1 LSVVNDGPE
10 TQTKVSHFVWA
21 GAGFIPAQKA
31 MPAAITTSGRIYFS
45 NGQPTTDIVGT
56 AIMKQ
61 LGRILNRVIDGLTYL
76 TGWTA
81 ALCLVAAAI
90 IVTEAVVVRKILGI
104 STIWQIEA
112 SVILLIFVVFA
123 GAPFVQKNE
132 HHLNVDLVIIH
143 LPPRTREILLIM
155 VSILSCFIAAILA
168 WYAWPMWWEA
178 VVGNQH
184 SESLWGPPL
193 WIPYF
198 FLPLGM
204 TLLFLQYI
212 VYIRDKIVNLKKGDI
227 TEEAE
232 RFELKDINISDTKK
246 DT

>member
-1 LSVVNDGPE
+1 
-10 TQTKVSHFVWA
+10 
-21 GAGFIPAQKA
+21 
-31 MPAAITTSGRIYFS
+31 
-45 NGQPTTDIVGT
+45 
-56 AIMKQ
+56 MKQ
-61 LGRILNRVIDGLTYL
+61 LGKIFARVINGLTYI
-76 TGWTA
+76 TGWIA
-81 ALCLVAAAI
+81 ALSLVAAAL
-90 IVTEAVVVRKILGI
+90 IVTEAVIVRKIFGI

-112 SVILLIFVVFA
+112 SVYLLIFTVFA

-143 LPPRTREILLIM
+143 LSPRTREITLIV
-155 VSILSCFIAAILA
+155 VSIISCILAAILA

-193 WIPYF
+193 WIPYL

-212 VYIRDKIVNLKKGDI
+212 IYIHGKITSLRSGEFNA
-227 TEEAE
+227 EAQ
-232 RFELKDINISDTKK
+232 RFELKDIDLAEADSDPKEL
-246 DT
+246 

>member
-1 LSVVNDGPE
+1 MD
-10 TQTKVSHFVWA
+10 TMKTAFQI
-21 GAGFIPAQKA
+21 FIR
-31 MPAAITTSGRIYFS
+31 IT
-45 NGQPTTDIVGT
+45 NGLCNI
-56 AIMKQ
+56 
-61 LGRILNRVIDGLTYL
+61 
-76 TGWTA
+76 TGWVA
-81 ALCLVAAAI
+81 ALCLVAAALV
-90 IVTEAVVVRKILGI
+90 VTEAVVVRKILGT

-112 SVILLIFVVFA
+112 SVYMLIFVVFA

-143 LPPRTREILLIM
+143 LSPRTREILLII

-193 WIPYF
+193 WIPYL

-204 TLLFLQYI
+204 TLLFIQYI
-212 VYIRDKIVNLKKGDI
+212 VYICEKIINLRRGDI
-227 TEEAE
+227 AEEAE
-232 RFELKDINISDTKK
+232 RFELKGLDMTDTRK

>member
-1 LSVVNDGPE
+1 
-10 TQTKVSHFVWA
+10 
-21 GAGFIPAQKA
+21 
-31 MPAAITTSGRIYFS
+31 
-45 NGQPTTDIVGT
+45 
-56 AIMKQ
+56 MKL
-61 LGRILNRVIDGLTYL
+61 LGNILHRLIDGLTYL

-81 ALCLVAAAI
+81 ALCLVGAALV
-90 IVTEAVVVRKILGI
+90 VTEAVIVRKILGI

-112 SVILLIFVVFA
+112 SVFMLIFTVFA

-143 LPPRTREILLIM
+143 LSPKIRQIILII
-155 VSILSCFIAAILA
+155 VSIMSCILAAILA

-178 VVGNQH
+178 VVNNEH

-193 WIPYF
+193 WIPYL

-212 VYIRDKIVNLKKGDI
+212 VYIHGKIMDLKKGALSD
-227 TEEAE
+227 EAE
-232 RFELKDINISDTKK
+232 RFELKDLDIPEAKSEPEE
-246 DT
+246 

>member
-1 LSVVNDGPE
+1 
-10 TQTKVSHFVWA
+10 
-21 GAGFIPAQKA
+21 
-31 MPAAITTSGRIYFS
+31 
-45 NGQPTTDIVGT
+45 
-56 AIMKQ
+56 MKK
-61 LGRILNRVIDGLTYL
+61 LGRILNRIIDGLTYL

-81 ALCLVAAAI
+81 ALCLVSAAI
-90 IVTEAVVVRKILGI
+90 IVTEAVLVRKILGI

-112 SVILLIFVVFA
+112 SVYLLMFTVFA

-143 LPPRTREILLIM
+143 LSPRTREIVLII
-155 VSILSCFIAAILA
+155 VSIITCLLAALLA

-178 VVGNQH
+178 VVRNEH

-193 WIPYF
+193 WIPYL

-212 VYIRDKIVNLKKGDI
+212 VGIRDKIVNLKKGDI
-227 TEEAE
+227 TEEAK
-232 RFELKDINISDTKK
+232 RFVLKDIDISKTNG
-246 DT
+246 TMGNTR

>member
-1 LSVVNDGPE
+1 
-10 TQTKVSHFVWA
+10 
-21 GAGFIPAQKA
+21 
-31 MPAAITTSGRIYFS
+31 
-45 NGQPTTDIVGT
+45 
-56 AIMKQ
+56 MKQ
-61 LGRILNRVIDGLTYL
+61 FGRMLNRVIDGLTYL

-112 SVILLIFVVFA
+112 SVFLLIFTVFA
-123 GAPFVQKNE
+123 GAPLVQKNE
-132 HHLNVDLVIIH
+132 RHLNVDLVIIH
-143 LPPRTREILLIM
+143 LSPRTREITLII
-155 VSILSCFIAAILA
+155 VSIITCLIAGILA
-168 WYAWPMWWEA
+168 WYSWPMWWEA

-184 SESLWGPPL
+184 TESLWGPPL

-227 TEEAE
+227 AEEAK
-232 RFELKDINISDTKK
+232 RFELKEIEISKP
-246 DT
+246 

>member
-1 LSVVNDGPE
+1 MKLLGSIL
-10 TQTKVSHFVWA
+10 T
-21 GAGFIPAQKA
+21 
-31 MPAAITTSGRIYFS
+31 RI
-45 NGQPTTDIVGT
+45 
-56 AIMKQ
+56 
-61 LGRILNRVIDGLTYL
+61 IDGLTYI

-81 ALCLVAAAI
+81 ALCLVGAALV
-90 IVTEAVVVRKILGI
+90 VTEAVVVRKILGI

-112 SVILLIFVVFA
+112 SVFMLIFTVFA

-143 LPPRTREILLIM
+143 LSPRTREITLII
-155 VSILSCFIAAILA
+155 VSIMTCFLAGILA

-178 VVGNQH
+178 VVNNEH

-193 WIPYF
+193 WIPYL

-212 VYIRDKIVNLKKGDI
+212 VFIRDKIVKLKKGELRE
-227 TEEAE
+227 TAE
-232 RFELKDINISDTKK
+232 RFELKDIDISEADNE
-246 DT
+246 